1 MSSGS
6 KHALGWNRMNVKVK
20 SHNIHRVTL
29 QEGTICAA
37 QTAMWVSVCTRG
49 LSQAKCWYL
58 LSGCWS
64 SGKTG
69 SSPFQAMTINNQ
81 WVIHPADFD
90 INAFFNI
97 FLCFMEDTVNF
108 HRKPR
113 WLCRLATK
121 AETQIKTSVL
131 GLAWRQQVCK
141 CRHHVWDTTSNTA
154 VLVDKVQ
161 EKCSVIHPLK

>member
-6 KHALGWNRMNVKVK
+6 KNALGWNRRSVKVK
-20 SHNIHRVTL
+20 PHNIRRVTL
-29 QEGTICAA
+29 QGGTINAA

-58 LSGCWS
+58 LLGCWS

-69 SSPFQAMTINNQ
+69 SSAFQVMTINSQ
-81 WVIHPADFD
+81 EVIHPADFD
-90 INAFFNI
+90 INVFFNI
-97 FLCFMEDTVNF
+97 LLCFMEDTVNF

-113 WLCRLATK
+113 GLYRLATK
-121 AETQIKTSVL
+121 SETQIKTSVL

-141 CRHHVWDTTSNTA
+141 CRHYVWDTTSNTA
-154 VLVDKVQ
+154 VLVDKAQ
-161 EKCSVIHPLK
+161 DKC